1 MKSRPSG
8 SFRHQ
13 NCPTVGLGGGDG
25 EMTVATPL
33 TVTVG
38 GTINGVSIGCAKY
51 GLATPCLLRRCG
63 HPLLR
68 GAVIVPE
75 KKPAL
80 IAPPPE
86 LSDRGR
92 CRCRRTDCCVGG
104 RPGCPLRPCRAG

>member
-75 KKPAL
+75 KESAL

-86 LSDRGR
+86 LPDRRRCGR
-92 CRCRRTDCCVGG
+92 RDADRRVG
-104 RPGCPLRPCRAG
+104 RRSCWPL